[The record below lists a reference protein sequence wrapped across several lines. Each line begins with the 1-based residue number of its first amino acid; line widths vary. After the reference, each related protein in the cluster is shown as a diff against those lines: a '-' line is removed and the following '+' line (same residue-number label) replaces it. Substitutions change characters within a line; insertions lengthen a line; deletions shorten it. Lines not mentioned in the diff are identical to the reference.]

1 MYNYTEPKKEIVKPS
16 EITEEQKNG
25 VKKKKKFRQFSFIFT
40 VAVLLAA
47 TTGKV
52 AKEQFSYQC
61 Y

>member
-1 MYNYTEPKKEIVKPS
+1 MYNYAEPKKEIVKPS
-16 EITEEQKNG
+16 EITEEHNS

-40 VAVLLAA
+40 IAVLLAA

-52 AKEQFSYQC
+52 AKEQFSCQC